1 MQLRLVE
8 NVRAGVGKA
17 AGTVATVAGVYG
29 DFTGDRRADALY
41 HAANGVKSAC
51 DGNIPN
57 VVTSAAKAYRFAST
71 ANTLVPADPSQPTD
85 NYYDTG
91 QKLSMV
97 A

>member
-1 MQLRLVE
+1 MQLRLVK

-17 AGTVATVAGVYG
+17 AGTVATVAGLYG

-51 DGNIPN
+51 DGNIPS

-71 ANTLVPADPSQPTD
+71 LSPADPPQPAD
-85 NYYDTG
+85 YYDTG
-91 QKLSMV
+91 QELSM
-97 A
+97 AA